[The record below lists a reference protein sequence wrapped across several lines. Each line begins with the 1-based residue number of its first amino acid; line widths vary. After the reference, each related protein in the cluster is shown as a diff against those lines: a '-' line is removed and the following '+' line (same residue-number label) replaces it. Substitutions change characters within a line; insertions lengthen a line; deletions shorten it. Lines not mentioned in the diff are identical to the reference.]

1 VFLILMALLAAT
13 VGGVA
18 ISFLSVWGLLL
29 LFLLL
34 AGALLALLRWDEELA
49 VGITVVA
56 LLVDWYQILP
66 LPVLFPAIA
75 TGLALATIAL
85 TFLAPSTERPWTDI
99 PDWKLF
105 VALLVLAIVPVVRG
119 ISLLGDLRYYV
130 TVLFTPFLLYVLGV
144 HAGLTVDR
152 LRRLMSLL
160 AAFGAI
166 VGLHSIIQ
174 AKLGIT
180 LFASPYWNDYLATV
194 DYYRLPDS
202 GDIRAGSFLINP
214 DSNGVFLAML
224 LFLPVGLLLA
234 SPSWR
239 ARALYGA
246 ETALMLLGLLYTYTA
261 GSFVAA
267 GGGALVLLLL
277 APRISLRWL
286 RSRIVIAGAAVL
298 ALGLATVGFLLRSSL
313 TKLVEHAS
321 APHDIVLRVGAWET
335 GLRVIAAY
343 PLTGVGLS
351 LDTYAAR
358 ATPYRA
364 ALETH
369 PLAHPHNSFIEIA
382 ALAGL
387 PIALLYIALIARGF
401 VRAFRRWRAATVPAA
416 RALYAGAI
424 AALATLTLNS
434 LEVNGWTFAAVAAI
448 GWLLLGAASSGVLKD
463 ERSHGLLT
471 RLLAALRRSGAG
483 AGVAKSLGASGS

>member
-1 VFLILMALLAAT
+1 
-13 VGGVA
+13 
-18 ISFLSVWGLLL
+18 
-29 LFLLL
+29 
-34 AGALLALLRWDEELA
+34 
-49 VGITVVA
+49 
-56 LLVDWYQILP
+56 
-66 LPVLFPAIA
+66 
-75 TGLALATIAL
+75 
-85 TFLAPSTERPWTDI
+85 
-99 PDWKLF
+99 
-105 VALLVLAIVPVVRG
+105 
-119 ISLLGDLRYYV
+119 
-130 TVLFTPFLLYVLGV
+130 LGV
-144 HAGLTVDR
+144 
-152 LRRLMSLL
+152 
-160 AAFGAI
+160 
-166 VGLHSIIQ
+166 
-174 AKLGIT
+174 T

-224 LFLPVGLLLA
+224 LFLPIGLFLA

-267 GGGALVLLLL
+267 GGGALVLVCL
-277 APRISLRWL
+277 APRLPLRWL
-286 RSRIVIAGAAVL
+286 RSRVVIVGAAAL
-298 ALGLATVGFLLRSSL
+298 ALILATVGFVLRSTL
-313 TKLVEHAS
+313 MKLAEHAS
-321 APHDIVLRVGAWET
+321 APHDIILRVGAWET

-369 PLAHPHNSFIEIA
+369 PLAHPHNSFIELA

-387 PIALLYIALIARGF
+387 PIALLYIAVIVRGLF
-401 VRAFRRWRAATVPAA
+401 RAFRRWQASSDPTV

-434 LEVNGWTFAAVAAI
+434 LEVNGWTFAAVAAV
-448 GWLLLGAASSGVLKD
+448 GWLLLGAVSSGVLKD
-463 ERSHGLLT
+463 ERSQGRVA
-471 RLLAALRRSGAG
+471 RLLARLRRSRAG
-483 AGVAKSLGASGS
+483 AGVAPGLGASGS